1 MVSDPYKVL
10 EISRDADKDEIKK
23 AYRRMAK
30 KYHPDLH
37 PDDPKAAEKMNEINE
52 AYDML
57 CNPEKYQQRRQQ
69 ESRQSGYGG
78 YSQSGYGQGSY
89 GGYTN
94 QQGSYGNSG
103 NYGGYNGQQQN
114 GYGGYGSQQG
124 GYGGFY
130 GSFGDFEDFF
140 GFGRSYG
147 EPPRPSVEPQDAS
160 DIRQA
165 IDFINMK
172 QYAYASQTL
181 NTVVSGRRNARWF
194 YLSALA
200 NNGQGNS
207 ILASEQIK
215 KAVEMEPN
223 NQIYRQT
230 LQWLRRTENAYT
242 ENGAGYQS
250 YNMDLSQMCL
260 SFCALQFFCTFCR
273 CC

>member
-1 MVSDPYKVL
+1 MVNDPYKVL

-69 ESRQSGYGG
+69 ESRQSSYGG
-78 YSQSGYGQGSY
+78 YGSYGQQGGYSGQSRQQGGYGSY
-89 GGYTN
+89 GG
-94 QQGSYGNSG
+94 QQS
-103 NYGGYNGQQQN
+103 
-114 GYGGYGSQQG
+114 GYGGYGGQQSGYG
-124 GYGGFY
+124 GYGGQQGDFY

-147 EPPRPSVEPQDAS
+147 EPPRPSAEPQDAS

-207 ILASEQIK
+207 ILASEQIG
-215 KAVEMEPN
+215 KAVEMDPN
-223 NQIYRQT
+223 NQVYRQT
-230 LQWLRRTENAYT
+230 LQWLRRTGNAYT
-242 ENGAGYQS
+242 ENGAGYQT
-250 YNMDLSQMCL
+250 YNMDLGQMCL

>member
-69 ESRQSGYGG
+69 ESRQSGYGNPYG
-78 YSQSGYGQGSY
+78 YGSY
-89 GGYTN
+89 GG
-94 QQGSYGNSG
+94 QQSG
-103 NYGGYNGQQQN
+103 YGGYNGQQN
-114 GYGGYGSQQG
+114 YGGYGNQQG

-147 EPPRPSVEPQDAS
+147 EPPRPTAEPQDAS

-165 IDFINMK
+165 IDFINMR

-181 NTVVSGRRNARWF
+181 NTVVSARRNARWF

-207 ILASEQIK
+207 ILASEQIQ

-230 LQWLRRTENAYT
+230 QQWLRRSGSAYT
-242 ENGAGYQS
+242 QNGAGYQT